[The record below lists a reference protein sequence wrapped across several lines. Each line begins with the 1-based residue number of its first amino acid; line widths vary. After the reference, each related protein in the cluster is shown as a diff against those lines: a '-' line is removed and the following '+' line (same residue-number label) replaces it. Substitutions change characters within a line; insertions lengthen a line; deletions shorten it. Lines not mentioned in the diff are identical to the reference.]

1 MITIA
6 PPRHYSPAEYLALEE
21 TAESRSEYQNGAIIA
36 MTGGSINHN
45 QIVISLCLLL
55 RLALKTQPSPVPQKT
70 RVFSS
75 DVRLWIPTYNCYTYP
90 DVLVIQGEPQLQDD
104 RSDIVMNPTLI
115 IEVLSKSTRDYDRGE
130 KFKYYRSLPSF
141 AEYLLVDQFQMQ
153 VDQFRKIKNPKTTE
167 EAWIFQ
173 SYDQPTAQIE
183 LSALGISLRME
194 DIYEDIV
201 F

>member
-36 MTGGSINHN
+36 MTGGSANHN
-45 QIVISLCLLL
+45 WIAGNIFALLKAAL
-55 RLALKTQPSPVPQKT
+55 RGTEAK
-70 RVFSS
+70 VFIG
-75 DVRLWIPTYNCYTYP
+75 DLRLWIPTYNCYTYP
-90 DVLVIQGEPQLQDD
+90 DILVIQGEPQFQDD
-104 RSDIVMNPTLI
+104 RSDIVMNPILM
-115 IEVLSKSTRDYDRGE
+115 IEVLSKSTRDYDRRE

-183 LSALGISLRME
+183 LSALGIFLGIE

-201 F
+201 FE